1 MITQDYKDLAN
12 NALQTIILVYICI
25 FFFVGLKES
34 LIASLSIPLAFL
46 ISIMTLNVMDL
57 SLNFMTNFSLILSF
71 GIAIDLTLV
80 IIEETTKKSKMG
92 YNPATAVLLAVR
104 ELKLSVIS
112 STAVT
117 LIVFVPMM
125 LLPGIIGKFLAY
137 IPITVFSSLLATLF
151 LSMTTNSSVF
161 IKLAKPGT
169 TYVKQP
175 LVEAHLPADE
185 LLLLEEERKGKIER
199 PPESESRREK
209 LIEYVEAWYESTL
222 QWWLE
227 TKKRRQL
234 AIW

>member
-1 MITQDYKDLAN
+1 
-12 NALQTIILVYICI
+12 
-25 FFFVGLKES
+25 
-34 LIASLSIPLAFL
+34 
-46 ISIMTLNVMDL
+46 MTLNVMDL

-80 IIEETTKKSKMG
+80 IIEETTKKAKMG

-161 IKLAKPGT
+161 IKLAKPGK

-185 LLLLEEERKGKIER
+185 LSLLEEERK
-199 PPESESRREK
+199 
-209 LIEYVEAWYESTL
+209 
-222 QWWLE
+222 
-227 TKKRRQL
+227 
-234 AIW
+234 

>member
-1 MITQDYKDLAN
+1 
-12 NALQTIILVYICI
+12 
-25 FFFVGLKES
+25 
-34 LIASLSIPLAFL
+34 
-46 ISIMTLNVMDL
+46 MTLNVMDL

-125 LLPGIIGKFLAY
+125 LLPGIVGKFLAY

-185 LLLLEEERKGKIER
+185 LLLLEEERK
-199 PPESESRREK
+199 
-209 LIEYVEAWYESTL
+209 
-222 QWWLE
+222 
-227 TKKRRQL
+227 
-234 AIW
+234 

>member
-1 MITQDYKDLAN
+1 
-12 NALQTIILVYICI
+12 
-25 FFFVGLKES
+25 
-34 LIASLSIPLAFL
+34 
-46 ISIMTLNVMDL
+46 MTLNVMDL

-92 YNPATAVLLAVR
+92 YNPATAVLLAVK

-125 LLPGIIGKFLAY
+125 LLPGIVGKFLAY
-137 IPITVFSSLLATLF
+137 IPITVFASLLATLF

-161 IKLAKPGT
+161 IKLAKPSK

-185 LLLLEEERKGKIER
+185 LLMLEEERKGKIER

-209 LIEYVEAWYESTL
+209 LIERVEAWYEETL
-222 QWWLE
+222 KWWLA
-227 TKKRRQL
+227 TKQRRLL

>member
-1 MITQDYKDLAN
+1 
-12 NALQTIILVYICI
+12 
-25 FFFVGLKES
+25 
-34 LIASLSIPLAFL
+34 
-46 ISIMTLNVMDL
+46 
-57 SLNFMTNFSLILSF
+57 MTNFSLILSF

-137 IPITVFSSLLATLF
+137 IPITVFASLLATLF

-161 IKLAKPGT
+161 IKLAKPGK
-169 TYVKQP
+169 TYVRQP
-175 LVEAHLPADE
+175 LVEAHLSPDE
-185 LLLLEEERKGKIER
+185 LLLLEEERK
-199 PPESESRREK
+199 
-209 LIEYVEAWYESTL
+209 
-222 QWWLE
+222 
-227 TKKRRQL
+227 
-234 AIW
+234 